1 MASRDEVV
9 IDGDSTEDDEEVTI
23 ITPEARKRRRRSNI
37 MVDHDEDEGDDDEQE
52 EKAENQSLAA
62 SSAPRRQ
69 QQLLLNENG
78 VSSKPM
84 TLRTPTMSRRSSRN
98 MQQLSISAAVARGER
113 GRRQQQEGEQQDAE
127 EREGSGDDDVRV
139 VHPPSVSSVG
149 SSGRKSRRPAIHDS
163 DEEMEKDQD
172 EPKEDSDGEQ
182 EVEID
187 AEGSSA
193 SRRSS
198 RIHHK
203 RQEKE
208 KQHASARKLDY
219 PVLDNCLESLQSL
232 GPHYNGDGDDD
243 EDEYKESEPE
253 EPSPP
258 PKKRRRSVPRAG
270 ERDNREKVYA
280 DAGDDVDDFICG
292 DDEIEY
298 MNDDEEA
305 VISVASSD
313 DDMAADDPEEL
324 RAMLDAGRSREVSE
338 WFGIYLEYLEECI
351 IDPDFESTMRRKSSK
366 AKHQLYAQ
374 AINHIERKLCSC
386 RDTVRSGVA
395 WPEDMVDALNHA
407 SLYRSS
413 RVSADQDC
421 EACNRRQHV
430 ATYHVDLAG
439 YACDATKL
447 YGHNWMRHLKD
458 SVKEAAPV
466 QISFEMGSVCYARTS
481 AYWQMLHAKQFWC
494 IIIDAK
500 RKRCADSSGRIAE
513 PYREGFVKK
522 EFGRFKKLVGL
533 VEKFA
538 EDSKRITQYMP
549 NEWKKI
555 TRRNVTSDFLP
566 LARRKWEENLMDI
579 QRLVGARSMRLL
591 ASCGHSETRRGTLDA
606 FVGESEEEE
615 TEDEEEAMEKT
626 EQEKRSAAAVDN
638 DDIQATDDEEET
650 KDLEI
655 ISPQRTPRS
664 ESKKEQK
671 LQSPSSE
678 EEKKEEPQVKDEKP
692 VEKDIDDLMCLVCDA
707 SPRNAG
713 VVHGIYLHV
722 YCCYACA
729 KRQHRMKCGC
739 MVCNRPIDRVLRLLP
754 LTVDARNA
762 IRNQQKNS

>member
-37 MVDHDEDEGDDDEQE
+37 M
-52 EKAENQSLAA
+52 SLAA

-555 TRRNVTSDFLP
+555 TRRNVT
-566 LARRKWEENLMDI
+566 K
-579 QRLVGARSMRLL
+579 
-591 ASCGHSETRRGTLDA
+591 TRRGTLDA